1 MEFVEK
7 GKEACGELEDDR
19 MLTFELEAAEALA
32 GLSRYSSFRR
42 EGERWPSHQILA
54 ESQDQGMDDE
64 QFSGDEAATV
74 AASMNNTKNAE
85 AAVGQTCSTSGRSK
99 IFRTLKQNLTEAEKE
114 ARRLSRILANRE
126 SARRTIRRRK
136 TMYLELRGKTAN
148 LLEENLY
155 LKKEKELVMKKYNYL
170 KGKNEFLKAEMVK
183 RKMAEAGERR
193 EDQSNSSR
201 AEISTAAS
209 VTTPP
214 LILYNHPSFVP
225 FFWPPV
231 VPSSNSFSSQFISN
245 PDGTMPTWE
254 KPCSDQ
260 GQNGT
265 GGINNKPGTPL
276 FLLPVPW
283 LLPFLTQ
290 VGTPESHPKVK
301 QKNIEASHIHQ
312 CGTCSSS
319 VAHIQEDN
327 HQLSSNRN
335 VRVDYFRHGFL
346 EKNREQ
352 PLMSPSRKLKKAT
365 AAGEARIK
373 RKELMKLKH
382 RRGNNSRTQ

>member
-1 MEFVEK
+1 MEFVDK
-7 GKEACGELEDDR
+7 GKEARGELEDDR

-32 GLSRYSSFRR
+32 GLSRDSSVRR
-42 EGERWPSHQILA
+42 EGERWPIQQILA

-74 AASMNNTKNAE
+74 AAPMNNTENAE
-85 AAVGQTCSTSGRSK
+85 AAIGQTCITSGRSK
-99 IFRTLKQNLTEAEKE
+99 IFRTLKQNLTE
-114 ARRLSRILANRE
+114 
-126 SARRTIRRRK
+126 
-136 TMYLELRGKTAN
+136 TMYLELRGKAAN

-170 KGKNEFLKAEMVK
+170 KDKNEFLKAEMAK

-193 EDQSNSSR
+193 EDQSNSAR

-214 LILYNHPSFVP
+214 LIVYNHPSFVP

-231 VPSSNSFSSQFISN
+231 VPSSDSFSSQFIPN

-260 GQNGT
+260 GQKGT

-276 FLLPVPW
+276 FMLPVPL

-290 VGTPESHPKVK
+290 VGTPESHPRVK
-301 QKNIEASHIHQ
+301 RKNIEASHIHQ

-319 VAHIQEDN
+319 IAHIQEDD

-335 VRVDYFRHGFL
+335 VRVDAFRHGFL
-346 EKNREQ
+346 EKNQER

-382 RRGNNSRTQ
+382 RRGDNSHMQ